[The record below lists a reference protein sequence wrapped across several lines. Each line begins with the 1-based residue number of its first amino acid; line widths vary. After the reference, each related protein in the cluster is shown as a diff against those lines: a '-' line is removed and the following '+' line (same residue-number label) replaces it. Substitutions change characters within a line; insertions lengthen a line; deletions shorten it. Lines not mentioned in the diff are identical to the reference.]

1 VIFGSAPSFTFDS
14 LLDRVD
20 WSQAPTSNSG
30 DTEATMPTTSTTS
43 ASGSLHRGF
52 DASRWRVLAIL
63 SIAIVLSLTTW
74 FSATAIT
81 PELKREWHLS
91 PFVLSW
97 LTVGVQIGFV
107 CGALAASLVNLP
119 DIVRLNRL
127 MALSAAL
134 AAAAN
139 ASLLVEPSPI
149 VAIAARVLTGLA
161 LAGVYPPAL
170 KLVSTWF
177 NRDRGLALGMVVGAL
192 TLGSSMPHLFRS
204 LSAAVDWRF
213 VVKMS
218 TLATSIGAVLFL
230 FFAREGPYPFG
241 RALFD
246 PRQAGAVFRDR
257 NLLLANLGYF
267 GHMWEL
273 YAMWA
278 WLLVYVNAA
287 LGAQHISL
295 VGRASLLTF
304 VAIGMGTFGCI
315 LGGILSDRIGRTAT
329 TAGMMIVSGA
339 CALAIGFAF
348 DGPSWLF
355 ISILVIWG
363 VSVIG
368 DSAQFSAMVTELAD
382 RRFVGTALSV
392 QLGLGFALTVVAIWL
407 MPRMAD
413 FLGSWR
419 WAFLMLVPGPSIGAS
434 AMLLL
439 RRSPAS
445 ARLANGMR

>member
-1 VIFGSAPSFTFDS
+1 
-14 LLDRVD
+14 
-20 WSQAPTSNSG
+20 
-30 DTEATMPTTSTTS
+30 MPTTSTTS
-43 ASGSLHRGF
+43 APGLSQLQS
-52 DASRWRVLAIL
+52 DTSRWRVLGLL

-91 PFVLSW
+91 PFVLAW
-97 LTVGVQIGFV
+97 LTNGVQIGFV

-127 MALSAAL
+127 MALSAL
-134 AAAAN
+134 SAAAAN
-139 ASLLVEPSPI
+139 AFLLLQHGPI
-149 VAIAARVLTGLA
+149 GAVAVRVITGFA

-177 NRDRGLALGMVVGAL
+177 NRDRGLALGTVVAAL
-192 TLGSSMPHLFRS
+192 TVGSSMPHLFRS
-204 LSAAVDWRF
+204 LSGEVDWRF

-218 TLATSIGAVLFL
+218 SFATSVGAALFL

-241 RALFD
+241 RAVFD
-246 PRQAGAVFRDR
+246 PRQAGAVFGDR

-278 WLLVYVNAA
+278 WLLVYVNQALAA
-287 LGAQHISL
+287 QNALV

-304 VAIGMGTFGCI
+304 VAIGTGAVGCI
-315 LGGILSDRIGRTAT
+315 LGGILSDRIGRTFT
-329 TAGMMIVSGA
+329 TAAMLVVSGA
-339 CALAIGFAF
+339 CSLLIGFVF
-348 DGPSWLF
+348 NGPLWLF
-355 ISILVIWG
+355 ITIIVIWG
-363 VSVIG
+363 ISVIG

-382 RRFVGTALSV
+382 QRFVGTALSV
-392 QLGLGFALTVVAIWL
+392 QLGLGFALTVLAIWL
-407 MPRMAD
+407 APRVAD

-419 WAFLMLVPGPSIGAS
+419 WTFLMLVPGPSIGAS

-439 RRSPAS
+439 RRSPGS

>member
-1 VIFGSAPSFTFDS
+1 
-14 LLDRVD
+14 
-20 WSQAPTSNSG
+20 
-30 DTEATMPTTSTTS
+30 MPTTSTTC
-43 ASGSLHRGF
+43 ASGSLHQGA
-52 DASRWRVLAIL
+52 DASRWRVLALL

-107 CGALAASLVNLP
+107 CGAFAASLVNLP
-119 DIVRLNRL
+119 DIVGLNRL

-134 AAAAN
+134 AAASN

-149 VAIAARVLTGLA
+149 VAIAARMLTGLA

-177 NRDRGLALGMVVGAL
+177 NRDRGLALGMIVGAL
-192 TLGSSMPHLFRS
+192 TLGSSMPHLFHS
-204 LSAAVDWRF
+204 LSRAVDWRF

-218 TLATSIGAVLFL
+218 TLATSVGAVLFL

-278 WLLVYVNAA
+278 WLLVYVNEA
-287 LGAQHISL
+287 LGAQHMSL

-304 VAIGMGTFGCI
+304 MVIGMGAFGCI

-339 CALAIGFAF
+339 CALVIGFAF

-392 QLGLGFALTVVAIWL
+392 QLGLGFALTVMAILL
-407 MPRMAD
+407 MPRMAE

-419 WAFLMLVPGPSIGAS
+419 WAFLILVPGPTIGAS

>member
-1 VIFGSAPSFTFDS
+1 
-14 LLDRVD
+14 
-20 WSQAPTSNSG
+20 
-30 DTEATMPTTSTTS
+30 
-43 ASGSLHRGF
+43 
-52 DASRWRVLAIL
+52 VLAL
-63 SIAIVLSLTTW
+63 LAIAIVLSLTTW

-127 MALSAAL
+127 MGLSALL

-139 ASLLVEPSPI
+139 ASLLLKPSPALAVVARI
-149 VAIAARVLTGLA
+149 VTGFA

-177 NRDRGLALGMVVGAL
+177 NRDRGLALGAVVGAL
-192 TLGSSMPHLFRS
+192 TIGSSMPHFFRS
-204 LSAAVDWRF
+204 LSGAVDWRF

-218 TLATSIGAVLFL
+218 TLATSAGAFL
-230 FFAREGPYPFG
+230 FSFFAHEGPYPFG
-241 RALFD
+241 RALFN

-257 NLLLANLGYF
+257 SLLLANLGYF

-273 YAMWA
+273 YAMWS
-278 WLLVYVNAA
+278 WLLVYVDQA
-287 LGAQHISL
+287 LMAQHAAVI
-295 VGRASLLTF
+295 GRASLLTF
-304 VAIGMGTFGCI
+304 VAIGTGAVGCFI
-315 LGGILSDRIGRTAT
+315 GGLLSDRIGRTAT
-329 TAGMMIVSGA
+329 TAGMMIVSGT

-348 DGPSWLF
+348 DGPAWGF
-355 ISILVIWG
+355 IAILVVWG
-363 VSVIG
+363 ISVIG

-382 RRFVGTALSV
+382 QRFVGTALSV
-392 QLGLGFALTVVAIWL
+392 QLGLGFALTVVAIGL
-407 MPRMAD
+407 LPRLAD

-419 WAFLMLVPGPSIGAS
+419 WTFLMLVPGPAIGAS

-445 ARLANGMR
+445 TRLANGMR

>member
-1 VIFGSAPSFTFDS
+1 MP
-14 LLDRVD
+14 
-20 WSQAPTSNSG
+20 
-30 DTEATMPTTSTTS
+30 TMPSTCP
-43 ASGSLHRGF
+43 SGSLHNVT
-52 DASRWRVLAIL
+52 DASRWRVLALL

-81 PELKREWHLS
+81 PELKREWNLS
-91 PFVLSW
+91 PSVLAW
-97 LTVGVQIGFV
+97 LTNGVQIGFV

-119 DIVRLNRL
+119 DIVRLRTL
-127 MALSAAL
+127 MALSALL
-134 AAAAN
+134 AAVAN
-139 ASLLVEPSPI
+139 ASLLVDHGPMG
-149 VAIAARVLTGLA
+149 AIAARVVTGFA

-177 NRDRGLALGMVVGAL
+177 NRDRGLALGIVIAAL

-204 LSAAVDWRF
+204 LSSAVDWRF

-218 TLATSIGAVLFL
+218 TLATSVGAVLFG
-230 FFAREGPYPFG
+230 FFAREGPHPFG

-278 WLLVYVNAA
+278 WLLVYVNEA
-287 LGAQHISL
+287 LGSQHL
-295 VGRASLLTF
+295 AVAGRASLLTF
-304 VAIGMGTFGCI
+304 VAIGMGAFGCI
-315 LGGILSDRIGRTAT
+315 IGGILSDRIGRTLT
-329 TAGMMIVSGA
+329 TAGMMMVSGA

-355 ISILVIWG
+355 MTILVIWG
-363 VSVIG
+363 ISVIG
-368 DSAQFSAMVTELAD
+368 DSAQFSAIVTELAD

-407 MPRMAD
+407 MPRMAT

-419 WAFLMLVPGPSIGAS
+419 WAFLVLVPGPSIGTS

-439 RRSPAS
+439 RKSPAS

>member
-1 VIFGSAPSFTFDS
+1 MLATSATSAFGSSNPGADS
-14 LLDRVD
+14 
-20 WSQAPTSNSG
+20 
-30 DTEATMPTTSTTS
+30 
-43 ASGSLHRGF
+43 
-52 DASRWRVLAIL
+52 SRWQVLAVL
-63 SIAIVLSLTTW
+63 AVAIVLSLTTW

-81 PELKREWHLS
+81 PELKREWQLS
-91 PFVLSW
+91 PLVLSW
-97 LTVGVQIGFV
+97 LTIGVQIGFV

-127 MALSAAL
+127 MALSALL

-139 ASLLVEPSPI
+139 ASLLMAHGPMA
-149 VAIAARVLTGLA
+149 AIAARVVTGFA

-177 NRDRGLALGMVVGAL
+177 NRDRGLALGTVVGAL

-204 LSAAVDWRF
+204 LSGAVDWRF

-218 TLATSIGAVLFL
+218 SFAASIGAAFFF
-230 FFAREGPYPFG
+230 FFAHEGPYPFG
-241 RALFD
+241 RAVFD

-278 WLLVYVNAA
+278 WLLAYVNASLA
-287 LGAQHISL
+287 AQNQSTA
-295 VGRASLLTF
+295 GRASFLTF
-304 VAIGMGTFGCI
+304 IAIATGALGCI

-329 TAGMMIVSGA
+329 TAAMMIVSGA
-339 CALAIGFAF
+339 CAFAIGFTF
-348 DGPSWLF
+348 DGPAWLF
-355 ISILVIWG
+355 ITILVIWG
-363 VSVIG
+363 VSIIG
-368 DSAQFSAMVTELAD
+368 DSAQFSAMITELAD
-382 RRFVGTALSV
+382 QRFVGTALSV
-392 QLGLGFALTVVAIWL
+392 QLGLGFALTVVALWL

-413 FLGSWR
+413 ALGSWR
-419 WAFLMLVPGPSIGAS
+419 WAFLMLVPGPSIGAF

-439 RRSPAS
+439 RRGPAS
-445 ARLANGMR
+445 RRLANGMR

>member
-1 VIFGSAPSFTFDS
+1 
-14 LLDRVD
+14 L
-20 WSQAPTSNSG
+20 
-30 DTEATMPTTSTTS
+30 
-43 ASGSLHRGF
+43 
-52 DASRWRVLAIL
+52 RWRVLAVL

-97 LTVGVQIGFV
+97 LTNGVQIGFV

-127 MALSAAL
+127 MTLSAVL
-134 AAAAN
+134 AATAN

-149 VAIAARVLTGLA
+149 GAVAARVVTGFA

-177 NRDRGLALGMVVGAL
+177 NRDRGLALGTVIGAL
-192 TLGSSMPHLFRS
+192 TIGSSMPHLFRG
-204 LSAAVDWRF
+204 LSDAVDWRF

-218 TLATSIGAVLFL
+218 SLATSVGAVLFL

-241 RALFD
+241 RALFN

-278 WLLVYVNAA
+278 WLLVYVNEA
-287 LGAQHISL
+287 LGAQHGSL

-304 VAIGMGTFGCI
+304 VAIGTGAFGCI
-315 LGGILSDRIGRTAT
+315 IGGILSDRIGRTAT
-329 TAGMMIVSGA
+329 TAGMMIASGA

-348 DGPSWLF
+348 GGPPWLF
-355 ISILVIWG
+355 ITILVIWG

-382 RRFVGTALSV
+382 QRFVGTALSV
-392 QLGLGFALTVVAIWL
+392 QLGLGFALTVIAIWL
-407 MPRMAD
+407 VPRMAV

-419 WAFLMLVPGPSIGAS
+419 WTFLVLVPGPSIGAS

-445 ARLANGMR
+445 TRLANGMR

>member
-1 VIFGSAPSFTFDS
+1 
-14 LLDRVD
+14 
-20 WSQAPTSNSG
+20 
-30 DTEATMPTTSTTS
+30 
-43 ASGSLHRGF
+43 LHRAA
-52 DASRWRVLAIL
+52 DASRWRVLALL
-63 SIAIVLSLTTW
+63 SIAIVLSLTAW
-74 FSATAIT
+74 FSATAIM

-91 PFVLSW
+91 PFVLAW
-97 LTVGVQIGFV
+97 LTNGVQIGFV
-107 CGALAASLVNLP
+107 CGALGASLVNLP
-119 DIVRLNRL
+119 DIVRLRTL
-127 MALSAAL
+127 MASSALL

-139 ASLLVEPSPI
+139 ASLLVDHGP
-149 VAIAARVLTGLA
+149 VGAIAARVVTGFA

-177 NRDRGLALGMVVGAL
+177 NRDRGLALGTVIGAL

-204 LSAAVDWRF
+204 LSESVDWRF
-213 VVKMS
+213 VVKAS
-218 TLATSIGAVLFL
+218 TLATTVGGVLFL

-241 RALFD
+241 RAIFD

-257 NLLLANLGYF
+257 DLLLANLGYF

-278 WLLVYVNAA
+278 WLLLYVNEA
-287 LGAQHISL
+287 LGAQHALS

-304 VAIGMGTFGCI
+304 VAIGTGAFGCI
-315 LGGILSDRIGRTAT
+315 LGGILSDRIGRTLT

-355 ISILVIWG
+355 ITILVIWG
-363 VSVIG
+363 ISVIG

-382 RRFVGTALSV
+382 QRFVGTALSV

-419 WAFLMLVPGPSIGAS
+419 WTFLVLVPGPSIGAC

-445 ARLANGMR
+445 TRLANGMR

>member
-1 VIFGSAPSFTFDS
+1 
-14 LLDRVD
+14 
-20 WSQAPTSNSG
+20 
-30 DTEATMPTTSTTS
+30 MPTTASTRAPRS
-43 ASGSLHRGF
+43 SREPA
-52 DASRWRVLAIL
+52 DAARWRALAIL

-81 PELKREWHLS
+81 PELKREWQLS

-97 LTVGVQIGFV
+97 LTIGVQIGFV

-127 MALSAAL
+127 MALCALL
-134 AAAAN
+134 AAVAN
-139 ASLLVEPSPI
+139 ASLLLAHGPTS
-149 VAIAARVLTGLA
+149 AIAARIVTGFA

-177 NRDRGLALGMVVGAL
+177 NRDRGLALGTVVGAL

-204 LSAAVDWRF
+204 LSTFVDWRF

-218 TLATSIGAVLFL
+218 TLATSIGATLFFL
-230 FFAREGPYPFG
+230 FAREGPYPFG
-241 RALFD
+241 RALFN

-278 WLLVYVNAA
+278 WLLVYVNASLA
-287 LGAQHISL
+287 AQHQSV
-295 VGRASLLTF
+295 VGRASFLTF
-304 VAIGMGTFGCI
+304 VAIGVGAFGCI

-329 TAGMMIVSGA
+329 TAGMMVVSGA
-339 CALAIGFAF
+339 CALGIGLVFG
-348 DGPSWLF
+348 GPSWLF
-355 ISILVIWG
+355 ITILIIWG
-363 VSVIG
+363 VSIIG
-368 DSAQFSAMVTELAD
+368 DSAQFSAMITELSD

-407 MPRMAD
+407 MPRMAYV
-413 FLGSWR
+413 LGSWR
-419 WAFLMLVPGPSIGAS
+419 WAFLMLVPGPSVGAF

-439 RRSPAS
+439 RRKPAS

>member
-1 VIFGSAPSFTFDS
+1 MPA
-14 LLDRVD
+14 
-20 WSQAPTSNSG
+20 TSS
-30 DTEATMPTTSTTS
+30 SS
-43 ASGSLHRGF
+43 ASGSLHRTADG
-52 DASRWRVLAIL
+52 SRWRVLGFL
-63 SIAIVLSLTTW
+63 SIAIVLSLTAW
-74 FSATAIT
+74 FSATAII
-81 PELKREWHLS
+81 PELKREWNLS
-91 PFVLSW
+91 PFILAW
-97 LTVGVQIGFV
+97 LTNGVQIGFV
-107 CGALAASLVNLP
+107 CGALGASLVNLP
-119 DIVRLNRL
+119 DVVRLRTL
-127 MALSAAL
+127 MALSALL
-134 AAAAN
+134 AATAN
-139 ASLLVEPSPI
+139 ASLLLNHGPVGA
-149 VAIAARVLTGLA
+149 VAARVVTGFA

-177 NRDRGLALGMVVGAL
+177 NRDRGLALGTVIAAL
-192 TLGSSMPHLFRS
+192 TLGSSMPHLFHS
-204 LSAAVDWRF
+204 LSGAVDWRF
-213 VVKMS
+213 VVKTS
-218 TLATSIGAVLFL
+218 TLATLVGAVLFL

-257 NLLLANLGYF
+257 DLLLANLGYF

-278 WLLVYVNAA
+278 WLLVYVNEA
-287 LGAQHISL
+287 LAAQHMSV

-304 VAIGMGTFGCI
+304 VAIGTGAFGCI
-315 LGGILSDRIGRTAT
+315 LGGILSDRIGRTLT
-329 TAGMMIVSGA
+329 TAGMMMVSGS
-339 CALAIGFAF
+339 CAFAIGFAF

-355 ISILVIWG
+355 ITILVIWG
-363 VSVIG
+363 ISVIG

-382 RRFVGTALSV
+382 QPFVGTALSV

-413 FLGSWR
+413 LMGSWR
-419 WAFLMLVPGPSIGAS
+419 WTFLVLVPGPSIGTS

>member
-1 VIFGSAPSFTFDS
+1 MLTTPS
-14 LLDRVD
+14 
-20 WSQAPTSNSG
+20 P
-30 DTEATMPTTSTTS
+30 S
-43 ASGSLHRGF
+43 ASDLPRSS
-52 DASRWRVLAIL
+52 DASRWGVLAIL

-81 PELKREWHLS
+81 PELKREWYLS
-91 PFVLSW
+91 TFAISW
-97 LTVGVQIGFV
+97 LTIGVQIGFV

-127 MALSAAL
+127 MALSALL

-139 ASLLVEPSPI
+139 ATLLTAHGPVGA
-149 VAIAARVLTGLA
+149 VVARVVTGFA

-177 NRDRGLALGMVVGAL
+177 NRDRGIALGTVVGAL
-192 TLGSSMPHLFRS
+192 TIGSSMPHLFRS
-204 LSAAVDWRF
+204 LSSAVDWRF
-213 VVKMS
+213 VVEMS
-218 TLATSIGAVLFL
+218 TLATSVGGVLL
-230 FFAREGPYPFG
+230 WLFAREGPYPFG
-241 RALFD
+241 RAIFD

-257 NLLLANLGYF
+257 DLLFANLGYF

-278 WLLVYVNAA
+278 WLLVYVNEA
-287 LGAQHISL
+287 LGAQHVWL
-295 VGRASLLTF
+295 FGRASFLTF
-304 VAIGMGTFGCI
+304 VTIGTGAFGCL

-329 TAGMMIVSGA
+329 TAGMMIASGT

-348 DGPSWLF
+348 GGPSWLF
-355 ISILVIWG
+355 ITILVIWG

-368 DSAQFSAMVTELAD
+368 DSAQFSAMITELAD
-382 RRFVGTALSV
+382 QRFVGTALSV

-407 MPRMAD
+407 VPRMAA

-419 WAFLMLVPGPSIGAS
+419 WTFLVLVPGPSLGAF

-439 RRSPAS
+439 RRSPGS
-445 ARLANGMR
+445 ARLAKGMR

>member
-1 VIFGSAPSFTFDS
+1 MSVTSSSSPADSSRRSA
-14 LLDRVD
+14 
-20 WSQAPTSNSG
+20 
-30 DTEATMPTTSTTS
+30 
-43 ASGSLHRGF
+43 
-52 DASRWRVLAIL
+52 DASRWQVLAIL
-63 SIAIVLSLTTW
+63 AIAIVLSLTTW

-81 PELKREWHLS
+81 PELKREWRLS
-91 PFVLSW
+91 PFELSW
-97 LTVGVQIGFV
+97 LTMGVQIGFV
-107 CGALAASLVNLP
+107 CSALAASLVNLP

-127 MALSAAL
+127 MASSALL

-139 ASLLVEPSPI
+139 ACLLAAHGPVP
-149 VAIAARVLTGLA
+149 AIAARVVTGFA

-177 NRDRGLALGMVVGAL
+177 NRDRGLALGTVVGAL
-192 TLGSSMPHLFRS
+192 TVGSSMPHLFRS
-204 LSAAVDWRF
+204 LSSTVDWRW

-218 TLATSIGAVLFL
+218 TLATSVGAAL
-230 FFAREGPYPFG
+230 FFFFAHEGPYPFG
-241 RALFD
+241 RALFN

-278 WLLVYVNAA
+278 WLLVYVNEA
-287 LGAQHISL
+287 LAAQHLSL
-295 VGRASLLTF
+295 VGRASFLTF
-304 VAIGMGTFGCI
+304 VAVGAGAFGCI

-329 TAGMMIVSGA
+329 TAGMMIASGT
-339 CALAIGFAF
+339 CAVAIGFAF

-355 ISILVIWG
+355 IAILVIWG

-382 RRFVGTALSV
+382 QRFVGTALSV
-392 QLGLGFALTVVAIWL
+392 QLGVGFALTVVAIWL

-419 WAFLMLVPGPSIGAS
+419 WAFLMLVPGPSIGAL